1 MDYCQELLKNWFD
14 NVGLFRGAWGQSRS
28 VIYICH
34 IYYATSK
41 NSLLA
46 INDYTS
52 PPGNTCQV
60 IKHLEFHSI
69 RNMYKI
75 PGEGAVG
82 GVAVEADV
90 PEDQQDLAGAPFLPA
105 MLEQVQ

>member
-1 MDYCQELLKNWFD
+1 MLR
-14 NVGLFRGAWGQSRS
+14 LFHGVWGQSQS

-34 IYYATSK
+34 IYCATSR
-41 NSLLA
+41 NTLLA

-105 MLEQVQ
+105 MLEQV